1 MTVRQEE
8 RLIQS
13 ERLVRVE
20 ERVEE
25 LKETVKQLDQKMD
38 SLLEM
43 KNKGIGAFWLAT
55 TLIGIAISVFFS
67 NLWHFLGWK

>member
-43 KNKGIGAFWLAT
+43 KNKGVGAFWLAT